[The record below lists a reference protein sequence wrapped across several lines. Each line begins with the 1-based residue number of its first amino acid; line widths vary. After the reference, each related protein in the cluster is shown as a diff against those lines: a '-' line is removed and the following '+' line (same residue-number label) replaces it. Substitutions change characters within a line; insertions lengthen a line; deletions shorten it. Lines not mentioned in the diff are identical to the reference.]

1 MRAIEFIAREKNG
14 MVALPREYVGK
25 FKKNVR
31 VIILVEDHVLPKTP
45 KLLERK
51 KSKALLFNAVRIKT
65 KNMKISRAAAN
76 ER

>member
-31 VIILVEDHVLPKTP
+31 VIILVEEHVLPKTQ
-45 KLLERK
+45 KLLATK
-51 KSKALLFNAVRIKT
+51 KPKTVAFNAVRIKT
-65 KNMKISRAAAN
+65 KNMKISRATAN